1 MILKSYPNIKY
12 FQFEYPELFQNIS
25 RTCLLVLFIMLFSI
39 NLNAQSQKQKELEER
54 RQELQKEIKQINNL
68 LFKDRKKEKSI
79 ISKVEDVSYKVN
91 VRKNLIKVTNQQANL
106 LTSQINKNQNDISI
120 MRDELKV
127 LKDNYA
133 DMIVKSYKSKNQQ
146 SKVMFL
152 MSSNNFQQAYKRLQ
166 YIKQYADYQKKQGEE
181 IKAKTIKLQE
191 VNNNLLA
198 QKKDKQKLISEN
210 KKAQVELEKELKQHE
225 TLMKSVKKSMNK
237 YASQIKTKQREAN
250 RIDREI
256 EKIIKAAIA
265 SSNKKAG
272 KKSSSTGFALTA
284 EAKALA
290 ASFTSNKGKLPWP
303 VEKGVVK
310 LRYGKQPHPVVKTV
324 TIQSNG
330 VRIATERSAKVRAV
344 FEGEVLQVQQIK
356 RGNLV
361 IMVRHGNYISV
372 YKNLAKVLVKKG
384 DKISTKQ
391 EIGEVFTNP
400 SNGETILSFQ
410 IWKDSKT
417 QNPSEWIYKM

>member
-1 MILKSYPNIKY
+1 MNR
-12 FQFEYPELFQNIS
+12 QFEYSEFFQNVS
-25 RTCLLVLFIMLFSI
+25 RTCFLVLFVFLLSV
-39 NLNAQSQKQKELEER
+39 NLNAQSQKQRELEER
-54 RQELQKEIKQINNL
+54 RQELQKEIKEINNL
-68 LFKDRKKEKSI
+68 LFKDRKKEKTI

-106 LTSQINKNQNDISI
+106 LTRQINKNQNDISI

-133 DMIVKSYKSKNQQ
+133 DMVVKSYKSKNEQ

-152 MSSNNFQQAYKRLQ
+152 LSSDNFQQAYKRLQ
-166 YIKQYADYQKKQGEE
+166 YIKQYADYQKKQGKE
-181 IKAKTIKLQE
+181 IKGKTIKLQE
-191 VNNNLLA
+191 INTNLLA
-198 QKKDKQKLISEN
+198 QKKEKQKLIDEN
-210 KKAQVELEKELKQHE
+210 KKAQTELQKELNQHE
-225 TLMKSVKKSMNK
+225 SLMKSVKKSMNK
-237 YASQIKTKQREAN
+237 YASQIKSKQREAN
-250 RIDREI
+250 KIDREI

-272 KKSSSTGFALTA
+272 KTTSSTGFALTA

-310 LRYGKQPHPVVKTV
+310 LRYGKQPHPVVRTV

-330 VRIATERSAKVRAV
+330 VRIATEKSAKVRAV

-361 IMVRHGNYISV
+361 VMIRHGNYISV
-372 YKNLAKVLVKKG
+372 YKNLSKVQVKKG
-384 DKISTKQ
+384 DKTSTKQ
-391 EIGEVFTNP
+391 EIGVVFTNP
-400 SNGETILSFQ
+400 SNGDTILSFQ
-410 IWKDSKT
+410 VWKDSKT

>member
-1 MILKSYPNIKY
+1 MILKINSNTIYH
-12 FQFEYPELFQNIS
+12 QFEYSEFFQNVS
-25 RTCLLVLFIMLFSI
+25 RTCLLVLFTTLLSF
-39 NLNAQSQKQKELEER
+39 NLNAQSQKQRELEER
-54 RQELQKEIKQINNL
+54 RQELQQEIKQINNL

-106 LTSQINKNQNDISI
+106 LTRQINKNQNDISI

-133 DMIVKSYKSKNQQ
+133 DMIVKSYKSKNEQ

-152 MSSNNFQQAYKRLQ
+152 LSSDNFQQAYKRLQ
-166 YIKQYADYQKKQGEE
+166 YIKQYADYQKKQGQE
-181 IKAKTIKLQE
+181 IKEKTRQLQE
-191 VNNNLLA
+191 VNTSLIA
-198 QKKDKQKLISEN
+198 QKKDKQRLIDEN
-210 KKAQVELEKELKQHE
+210 KKAQAELQKELNQHE
-225 TLMKSVKKSMNK
+225 SLMKSVKKSMNR
-237 YASQIKTKQREAN
+237 YASQIKDKQKEAN
-250 RIDREI
+250 RIDRQI

-272 KKSSSTGFALTA
+272 KSSSTGFALTA

-290 ASFTSNKGKLPWP
+290 ANFVGSKGKLPWP
-303 VEKGVVK
+303 VEKGIVK

-330 VRIATERSAKVRAV
+330 VRIATEEAAKVRSVYEGTVLAV
-344 FEGEVLQVQQIK
+344 QAIK
-356 RGNLV
+356 RGNLTV
-361 IMVRHGNYISV
+361 LIQHGNYITA
-372 YKNLAKVLVKKG
+372 YKNLAKVYVKKG
-384 DKISTKQ
+384 DKVKTKQ
-391 EIGEVFTNP
+391 DIGQVFTNP
-400 SNGETILSFQ
+400 SNSETVLSFSVF
-410 IWKDSKT
+410 KDAKT

>member
-1 MILKSYPNIKY
+1 MILRNLKHI
-12 FQFEYPELFQNIS
+12 I
-25 RTCLLVLFIMLFSI
+25 LFSLLI
-39 NLNAQSQKQKELEER
+39 LFSTNLSAQSQKQRELEER
-54 RQELQKEIKQINNL
+54 RQELQNEIKQINNL
-68 LFKDRKKEKSI
+68 LFKDRKKEKTI

-106 LTSQINKNQNDISI
+106 LTRQINKNQNDISI

-133 DMIVKSYKSKNQQ
+133 DMIVKSYKGKNEQ
-146 SKVMFL
+146 SKLMFL
-152 MSSNNFQQAYKRLQ
+152 LSSDNFQQAYKRLQ
-166 YIKQYADYQKKQGEE
+166 YIKQFADYQKKQAQE
-181 IKAKTIKLQE
+181 IKQKTIQLQK
-191 VNNNLLA
+191 VNTNLVA
-198 QKKDKQKLISEN
+198 QKKEKQKLIDEN
-210 KKAQVELEKELKQHE
+210 KKAQVELEKELNEHE
-225 TLMKSVKKSMNK
+225 NLMKSVKKSMNK
-237 YASQIKTKQREAN
+237 YASQINEKQREAD

-256 EKIIKAAIA
+256 EKIIKEAIA

-272 KKSSSTGFALTA
+272 KSSSSTGFALTA

-290 ASFTSNKGKLPWP
+290 ASFVNSKGKLPWP

-310 LRYGKQPHPVVKTV
+310 LRYGRQPHPVVKTV

-330 VRIATERSAKVRAV
+330 VRIATEQSAKVRAV
-344 FEGEVLQVQQIK
+344 FNGEVLQVQQIK

-361 IMVRHGNYISV
+361 VMIRHGNYISV
-372 YKNLAKVLVKKG
+372 YKNLSKVSVKKG
-384 DKISTKQ
+384 DKITTKQ
-391 EIGEVFTNP
+391 EIGEVFSNP

-410 IWKDSKT
+410 VWKDSKT

>member
-1 MILKSYPNIKY
+1 MIFRNLKYI
-12 FQFEYPELFQNIS
+12 
-25 RTCLLVLFIMLFSI
+25 TLFSLVFLFSTNI
-39 NLNAQSQKQKELEER
+39 NAQSQKQRELEER
-54 RQELQKEIKQINNL
+54 RQEIQKELKQINTL

-106 LTSQINKNQNDISI
+106 LTRQINRNQNDISI

-127 LKDNYA
+127 LKENYA
-133 DMIVKSYKSKNQQ
+133 DMIVKSYKSKNEQ

-152 MSSNNFQQAYKRLQ
+152 LSSDNFQQAYKRLQ

-181 IKAKTIKLQE
+181 IKAKTIQLQE
-191 VNNNLLA
+191 TNKNLLA
-198 QKKDKQKLISEN
+198 QKKEKQKLIDEN
-210 KKAQVELEKELKQHE
+210 KKAQAELQKELNQHE
-225 TLMKSVKKSMNK
+225 KLMKSVKKSMNK
-237 YASQIKTKQREAN
+237 YAAQIKTKQREAN

-272 KKSSSTGFALTA
+272 KSSSTGFALTA

-290 ASFTSNKGKLPWP
+290 ASFVSNRGKLPWP

-330 VRIATERSAKVRAV
+330 VRIATEEAAKVRAV
-344 FEGEVLQVQQIK
+344 YDGKVLAVQAIK
-356 RGNLV
+356 RGNLTV
-361 IMVRHGNYISV
+361 LIQHGNYITA
-372 YKNLAKVLVKKG
+372 YKNLAKVYVKKG
-384 DKISTKQ
+384 DKVKTKQ
-391 EIGEVFTNP
+391 DIGQVFTNS
-400 SNGETILSFQ
+400 SNGETILSFSVF
-410 IWKDSKT
+410 KDAKT
-417 QNPSEWIYKM
+417 QNPAEWIYKM

>member
-1 MILKSYPNIKY
+1 MILKINSNTIYHQY
-12 FQFEYPELFQNIS
+12 EYSEFFQNVS
-25 RTCLLVLFIMLFSI
+25 RTCLLVLFTTLLSF
-39 NLNAQSQKQKELEER
+39 NLNAQSQKQRELEER
-54 RQELQKEIKQINNL
+54 RQELQQEIKQINNL

-106 LTSQINKNQNDISI
+106 LTRQINKNQNDISI

-133 DMIVKSYKSKNQQ
+133 DMIVKSYKSKNEQ

-152 MSSNNFQQAYKRLQ
+152 LSSDNFQQAYKRLQ
-166 YIKQYADYQKKQGEE
+166 YIKQYADYQKKQGQE
-181 IKAKTIKLQE
+181 IKEKTRQLQE
-191 VNNNLLA
+191 VNTSLIA
-198 QKKDKQKLISEN
+198 QKKDKQRLIDEN
-210 KKAQVELEKELKQHE
+210 KKAQAELQKELNQHE
-225 TLMKSVKKSMNK
+225 SLMKSVKKSMNR
-237 YASQIKTKQREAN
+237 YASQIKDKQKEAN
-250 RIDREI
+250 RIDRQI

-272 KKSSSTGFALTA
+272 KSSSTGFALTA

-290 ASFTSNKGKLPWP
+290 ANFVSSKGKLPWP
-303 VEKGVVK
+303 VEKGIIK

-330 VRIATERSAKVRAV
+330 VRIATEEAAKVRSVYEGTVLAV
-344 FEGEVLQVQQIK
+344 QAIK
-356 RGNLV
+356 RGNLTV
-361 IMVRHGNYISV
+361 LIQHGNYITA
-372 YKNLAKVLVKKG
+372 YKNLAKVYVKKG
-384 DKISTKQ
+384 DKVKTKQ
-391 EIGEVFTNP
+391 DIGQVFTNP
-400 SNGETILSFQ
+400 SNSETVLSFSVF
-410 IWKDSKT
+410 KDAKT

>member
-1 MILKSYPNIKY
+1 MILRILKHI
-12 FQFEYPELFQNIS
+12 I
-25 RTCLLVLFIMLFSI
+25 LFSLLI
-39 NLNAQSQKQKELEER
+39 LFSANLNAQSQKQRELEER

-68 LFKDRKKEKSI
+68 LFKDRKKEKTI

-106 LTSQINKNQNDISI
+106 LTRQINKNQNDISI

-133 DMIVKSYKSKNQQ
+133 DMIVKSYKSKSEQ

-152 MSSNNFQQAYKRLQ
+152 LSSDNFQQAYKRLQ

-181 IKAKTIKLQE
+181 IKEKTIKLQE
-191 VNNNLLA
+191 VNTNLLT
-198 QKKDKQKLISEN
+198 QKKEKQKLIDEN
-210 KKAQVELEKELKQHE
+210 KKAQVELQKELNQHE
-225 TLMKSVKKSMNK
+225 DLMKSVKKSMNK
-237 YASQIKTKQREAN
+237 YASQIKNKQRETN

-256 EKIIKAAIA
+256 EKIIRAAIA

-272 KKSSSTGFALTA
+272 KTSSTGFALTP
-284 EAKALA
+284 EDKALA
-290 ASFTSNKGKLPWP
+290 ANFVSSKGKLPWP

-310 LRYGKQPHPVVKTV
+310 LRYGTQRHPVVKTV

-330 VRIATERSAKVRAV
+330 VRIATEGSAKVRSVYEGKVLAV
-344 FEGEVLQVQQIK
+344 QAIK
-356 RGNLV
+356 RGNLTV
-361 IMVRHGNYISV
+361 LIQHGNYITA
-372 YKNLAKVLVKKG
+372 YKNLAKVYVKKG
-384 DKISTKQ
+384 DKVKTKQ
-391 EIGEVFTNP
+391 DIGQVFTNS
-400 SNGETILSFQ
+400 SNGETILSFSVF
-410 IWKDSKT
+410 KDAKT

>member
-1 MILKSYPNIKY
+1 ML
-12 FQFEYPELFQNIS
+12 
-25 RTCLLVLFIMLFSI
+25 LFSA
-39 NLNAQSQKQKELEER
+39 NLNAQSQKQRELEER
-54 RQELQKEIKQINNL
+54 RLELQKEIKQINNL
-68 LFKDRKKEKSI
+68 LFKDRKKEKTI

-106 LTSQINKNQNDISI
+106 LTRQINKNQNDISI

-133 DMIVKSYKSKNQQ
+133 DMVVKSYKSKNEQ

-152 MSSNNFQQAYKRLQ
+152 MSSDNFQQAYKRLQ
-166 YIKQYADYQKKQGEE
+166 YIKQFADYQKKQGEE
-181 IKAKTIKLQE
+181 IKEKTLKLQE
-191 VNNNLLA
+191 VNANLVT
-198 QKKDKQKLISEN
+198 QKKDKQKLIDEN
-210 KKAQVELEKELKQHE
+210 KKAQAELQKELNQHE

-237 YASQIKTKQREAN
+237 YASQIKDKQRESN
-250 RIDREI
+250 KIDREI
-256 EKIIKAAIA
+256 EKIIRAAIA

-272 KKSSSTGFALTA
+272 KSSSTGFALTA

-290 ASFTSNKGKLPWP
+290 ASFVNSKGKLPWP

-330 VRIATERSAKVRAV
+330 VRIATEEAAKVRSVYEGTVLAV
-344 FEGEVLQVQQIK
+344 QAIK
-356 RGNLV
+356 RGNLTV
-361 IMVRHGNYISV
+361 LIQHGNYITA
-372 YKNLAKVLVKKG
+372 YKNLAKVYVKKG
-384 DKISTKQ
+384 DKVKTKQ
-391 EIGEVFTNP
+391 DIGQVFTNP
-400 SNGETILSFQ
+400 SNSETVLSFSVF
-410 IWKDSKT
+410 KDAKT

>member
-1 MILKSYPNIKY
+1 MISKLNSYNFSRQY
-12 FQFEYPELFQNIS
+12 AYSEFFQNVS
-25 RTCLLVLFIMLFSI
+25 RIYFLILLALLFSI
-39 NLNAQSQKQKELEER
+39 NLNAQSQKQRELEER
-54 RQELQKEIKQINNL
+54 KQELQKEIKQINSL
-68 LFKDRKKEKSI
+68 LYKGRKKEKTI

-106 LTSQINKNQNDISI
+106 LTRQINKNQNNISI

-133 DMIVKSYKSKNQQ
+133 DMIVKSYKSKNEQ
-146 SKVMFL
+146 SRVMFL
-152 MSSNNFQQAYKRLQ
+152 LSSDNFQQAYKRLQ

-181 IKAKTIKLQE
+181 IKAKTLQLQE
-191 VNNNLLA
+191 TNKNLIA
-198 QKKDKQKLISEN
+198 QKSEKQKLIDEN
-210 KKAQVELEKELKQHE
+210 KKAQAELQKELVEHE
-225 TLMKSVKKSMNK
+225 SLMKSVKKSMNK

-256 EKIIKAAIA
+256 EKIIRAAIA

-272 KKSSSTGFALTA
+272 KKSSTGFALTA

-290 ASFTSNKGKLPWP
+290 ASFVRSKGKLPWP

-330 VRIATERSAKVRAV
+330 VRIATEEAAKVRSVYDGKVLAV
-344 FEGEVLQVQQIK
+344 QAIK
-356 RGNLV
+356 RGNLTV
-361 IMVRHGNYISV
+361 LVQHGNYITA
-372 YKNLAKVLVKKG
+372 YKNLAKVYIKKG
-384 DKISTKQ
+384 DNVKTKQ
-391 EIGEVFTNP
+391 DIGQVFTNS
-400 SNGETILSFQ
+400 SNGETILSFSVF
-410 IWKDSKT
+410 KDAKT
-417 QNPSEWIYKM
+417 QNPAEWIYKM